1 MRNVAFTPKGDHI
14 AWTRVEQFTNS
25 INTICVHKPRL
36 CFQLSS
42 VIVSLRPSVVFGYRG
57 ILLIFLAY
65 ETQGVLYVISA
76 PIWPIFSNQE
86 NMTFDL
92 VSLAIVL
99 CSFLSM
105 GLIIILEE
113 KIVIK
118 I

>member
-1 MRNVAFTPKGDHI
+1 MLLSHLKETTLHGPGWN
-14 AWTRVEQFTNS
+14 NS
-25 INTICVHKPRL
+25 P
-36 CFQLSS
+36 
-42 VIVSLRPSVVFGYRG
+42 
-57 ILLIFLAY
+57 
-65 ETQGVLYVISA
+65 VLYVISA